1 MRHRQPK
8 KLVEAFHP
16 NLAERKRRKKPKS
29 LKTYK
34 EKTPAHKAAS
44 HGGGARR
51 KDVPMI
57 EAQQGSTS
65 TTVIPALLHILD
77 EPGCAVEKPQRRITV
92 LLDHPVVK
100 QLGWFSWS
108 LAIVALAA
116 TRPVTAIPISILV
129 LAGLLVGFINATRW
143 LFSRK
148 R

>member
-1 MRHRQPK
+1 MIQAQP
-8 KLVEAFHP
+8 EY
-16 NLAERKRRKKPKS
+16 RS
-29 LKTYK
+29 S
-34 EKTPAHKAAS
+34 AS
-44 HGGGARR
+44 TR
-51 KDVPMI
+51 
-57 EAQQGSTS
+57 
-65 TTVIPALLHILD
+65 VIPALLHILD
-77 EPGCAVEKPQRRITV
+77 EPACAVEKPQRRITV

-143 LFSRK
+143 LFARK